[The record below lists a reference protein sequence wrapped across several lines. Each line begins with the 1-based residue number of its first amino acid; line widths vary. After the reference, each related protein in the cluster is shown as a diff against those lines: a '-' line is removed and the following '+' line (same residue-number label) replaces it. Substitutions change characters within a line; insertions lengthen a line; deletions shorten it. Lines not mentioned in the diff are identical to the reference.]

1 MEIRVLL
8 NYYKVDV
15 NISYNRQSVVLI
27 SRIINKVC
35 EIKLKFIAN
44 QLANLH
50 GRSELK
56 SYIYIYVAQIDKKI
70 LLI

>member
-35 EIKLKFIAN
+35 ETKLNFIAN
-44 QLANLH
+44 QLANFH

-56 SYIYIYVAQIDKKI
+56 S
-70 LLI
+70 